1 MTQPPDE
8 YGDIL
13 RRVLRAEADAVVPS
27 PEGLEIIRG
36 RIERRGVRS
45 VLWWRIG
52 AATVSAVLVAGTV
65 VMVVPSLR
73 ERVITPT
80 EVEHVRETDAPPD
93 NSSTNRPLEK
103 PSPSRSEPAILPADP
118 TPTPTS
124 PGQATESAK
133 STAKPSPSSSVTPT
147 PTPCPSTQEEEA
159 APREDCPTASASPT
173 PTTGPTDTPIPSGSC
188 PPEECPPDD
197 PPAPPTELTTPL
209 TSNQVS

>member
-80 EVEHVRETDAPPD
+80 EVEHVRETEAPPD
-93 NSSTNRPLEK
+93 NSSTNRPQDK
-103 PSPSRSEPAILPADP
+103 PSPSRSEPAILPPDP
-118 TPTPTS
+118 TPTPTA

-133 STAKPSPSSSVTPT
+133 STAKPSPSPSSAK
-147 PTPCPSTQEEEA
+147 PTPCPSTAEEEA
-159 APREDCPTASASPT
+159 APEEDCPTASASPT
-173 PTTGPTDTPIPSGSC
+173 ATPGPSDTPIPSGSC

-197 PPAPPTELTTPL
+197 PPAPPTDLTTPL
-209 TSNQVS
+209 TSNQVG